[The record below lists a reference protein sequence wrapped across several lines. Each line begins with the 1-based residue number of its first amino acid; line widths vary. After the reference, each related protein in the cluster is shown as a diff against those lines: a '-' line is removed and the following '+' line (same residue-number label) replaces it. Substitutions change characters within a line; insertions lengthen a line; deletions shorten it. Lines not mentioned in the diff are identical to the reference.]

1 MVKTICRSH
10 KFPIT
15 VILGGSHVHAQTGS
29 RGDRRAQG
37 ERQVGANAAAARRF
51 GECVPVKFSSAEIL
65 LVILVADL
73 CGSA

>member
-1 MVKTICRSH
+1 MVKTISRSH
-10 KFPIT
+10 NLPTT
-15 VILGGSHVHAQTGS
+15 VILGGSHVYAQAGS

-65 LVILVADL
+65 LAILVSDL
-73 CGSA
+73 CGFA